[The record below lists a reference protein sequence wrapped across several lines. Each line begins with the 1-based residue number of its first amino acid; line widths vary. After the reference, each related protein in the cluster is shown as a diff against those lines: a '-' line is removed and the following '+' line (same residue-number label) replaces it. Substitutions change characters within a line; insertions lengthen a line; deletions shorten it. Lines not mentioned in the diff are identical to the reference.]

1 MRNMSKVLSNKAVI
15 YILLLTALLFAS
27 ACSDKKADIKW
38 DVSDKD
44 IVAAKAQPAPS
55 IKANIYMAI
64 ELTHHLLLVQCCA
77 NSQRLKS
84 WPSQKLRYR
93 FSLNHQRN
101 LPHIDKVMFSG
112 SMAYGIMVS

>member
-1 MRNMSKVLSNKAVI
+1 MHSIGSVILEKLLNADGGDYKGRNIRGNKGQV
-15 YILLLTALLFAS
+15 YEFMEYRDKGLLTVLGKVKVKRAYY
-27 ACSDKKADIKW
+27 
-38 DVSDKD
+38 
-44 IVAAKAQPAPS
+44 
-55 IKANIYMAI
+55 YMAI